1 MRGTSVASDF
11 QKQFVTVAVLDF
23 EDSFLGAAS
32 RVSMVYNSGSGG
44 GGEDGGTG
52 SPSG

>member
-1 MRGTSVASDF
+1 MRGTAVASDF

-23 EDSFLGAAS
+23 EDSFLGVAS
-32 RVSMVYNSGSGG
+32 RVSMIYNSGSGG
-44 GGEDGGTG
+44 DGGRG